1 MFCTSDITTC
11 IVHCVFSF
19 AQVCTKSSHTV
30 SAHDAMSKG
39 AKSHTYHTNLF
50 ITYYYDVLDPIF
62 VCGIKTEGLKS
73 AWERNQK
80 KARKCKRTQSEDD
93 GANLTKSSCI
103 LTLWDGAGTEVY
115 IVVDEHRKEK
125 KKLVLWCSWIVY
137 WIVPKQPSSLDFD
150 VIWHQTVHVTCYT
163 CCHIA
168 CKQTNT

>member
-1 MFCTSDITTC
+1 
-11 IVHCVFSF
+11 
-19 AQVCTKSSHTV
+19 
-30 SAHDAMSKG
+30 MSKG

-50 ITYYYDVLDPIF
+50 ITYYYDVLGPIF
-62 VCGIKTEGLKS
+62 FCGLKTKGLKS

-137 WIVPKQPSSLDFD
+137 WIVPKQPSSLNFD
-150 VIWHQTVHVTCYT
+150 VSNCVCYLLHVSSHCLQADEHISSMLKRMEWIWNRGIHTLWKMTFLILTSMMTFLV
-163 CCHIA
+163 I
-168 CKQTNT
+168 